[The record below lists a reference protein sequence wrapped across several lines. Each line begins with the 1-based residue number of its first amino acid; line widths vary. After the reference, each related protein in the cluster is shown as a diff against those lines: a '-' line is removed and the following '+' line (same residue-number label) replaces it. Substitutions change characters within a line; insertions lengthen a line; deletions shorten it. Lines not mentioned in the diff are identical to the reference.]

1 MHYNIHTLSHTYILT
16 YIKALSRNRA
26 LFPTIDFVTE
36 AIELFK
42 QVDVNGDGG
51 MEWDEFSAFIVEAGE

>member
-1 MHYNIHTLSHTYILT
+1 M
-16 YIKALSRNRA
+16 R
-26 LFPTIDFVTE
+26 E

-51 MEWDEFSAFIVEAGE
+51 MEWDEFSGFIVEAGEREF